1 MHDATR
7 LALAAAVL
15 AGGLALAPAGAL
27 AQAGGNQGSPI
38 PRDEGWA
45 TQFLDRQGDA
55 WRRDGGGD
63 RSRQAMR
70 DDQDR
75 QAREAYLRRQFERG
89 YLRGR
94 QDERSRADGQ
104 RGDGQQDAMR
114 GRPHHG
120 MAGGY
125 GPGGPPH
132 HGARHAE
139 GPGAGFGPRWDAA
152 GQSQALNWLEAAAD
166 RLREALVAMR
176 REPPGEAR
184 DRAIDQARQALLR
197 TQNAYTWLPR
207 QEDEGRRQGS

>member
-7 LALAAAVL
+7 YALAAAVL
-15 AGGLALAPAGAL
+15 AGGMALAPAGAL
-27 AQAGGNQGSPI
+27 AEDGGNQGTPI
-38 PRDEGWA
+38 PRDGGWA
-45 TQFLDRQGDA
+45 TEFLDRQGDA
-55 WRRDGGGD
+55 WRHDGGSD

-70 DDQDR
+70 HDQDR

-94 QDERSRADGQ
+94 QDERSRAA
-104 RGDGQQDAMR
+104 GQQDAMR
-114 GRPHHG
+114 AGPHHG
-120 MAGGY
+120 MGAGH

-139 GPGAGFGPRWDAA
+139 GPRAGFGPRWDAA
-152 GQSQALNWLEAAAD
+152 GQSQAMNRLEAAAD

-176 REPPGEAR
+176 REPPSEAR

-197 TQNAYTWLPR
+197 TQNAFTWLPR
-207 QEDEGRRQGS
+207 QEEEGRRQGS